1 MSKLK
6 RLAWID
12 ENPCSSEPPFLND
25 LLKSKA
31 VMNLSRGVRNI
42 MQVHFNS
49 RSKSRQRATRVNTI
63 EGLVK
68 HWQLNLKTI
77 IQSIL

>member
-42 MQVHFNS
+42 TQVHFNS
-49 RSKSRQRATRVNTI
+49 RSKSRQRAT
-63 EGLVK
+63 
-68 HWQLNLKTI
+68 
-77 IQSIL
+77 

>member
-49 RSKSRQRATRVNTI
+49 RSKSRQRTTRVNTI

>member
-31 VMNLSRGVRNI
+31 VMSLSRGVRNI
-42 MQVHFNS
+42 TQVHLNS
-49 RSKSRQRATRVNTI
+49 RSKSRQRAT
-63 EGLVK
+63 
-68 HWQLNLKTI
+68 
-77 IQSIL
+77 